1 MVVWSDWL
9 LSASVAMNV
18 TQVEAGVIL
27 SLLFTLVLLIIVV
40 VGSKGKSLE
49 ITTPLSTLLGLVFF
63 IFLGWLPLW
72 TGSAIALV
80 VAIFLGKSISGW

>member
-9 LSASVAMNV
+9 LSASVAMGV
-18 TQVEAGVIL
+18 TQTEAGVIM
-27 SLLFTLVLLIIVV
+27 SLLFTLVILVVVV

-49 ITTPLSTLLGLVFF
+49 ITAPLASLIGLVFF